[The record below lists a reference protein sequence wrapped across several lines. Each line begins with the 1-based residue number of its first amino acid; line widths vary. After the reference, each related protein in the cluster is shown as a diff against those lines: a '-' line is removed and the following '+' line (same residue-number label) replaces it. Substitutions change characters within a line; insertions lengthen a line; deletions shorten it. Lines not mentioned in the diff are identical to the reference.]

1 MGNLQYLLPNNIR
14 ILEVI
19 TNQDSSEIRKSGWRS
34 FLGIAAVFFILLSS
48 CGVKASVKEFL
59 GIQRETAK
67 TEDFR
72 KNNNSFLITQTAD
85 CVQQQAEEQLIVQ
98 VSEVKF
104 PAPALAVLL
113 TSAIHVLFLFDPVST
128 APPHPLYGDTSRI
141 HFPTPIFIQHESL
154 LI

>member
-1 MGNLQYLLPNNIR
+1 MARQFQDQLA
-14 ILEVI
+14 VI

-34 FLGIAAVFFILLSS
+34 FMGIAAVFFILLSS

-59 GIQRETAK
+59 GVQRGTAK

-72 KNNNSFLITQTAD
+72 KNNQTFLITHGAD
-85 CVQQQAEEQLIVQ
+85 CVQQQAEELIVHT
-98 VSEVKF
+98 SEVKF
-104 PAPALAVLL
+104 SAPALAVLL

-141 HFPTPIFIQHESL
+141 SFPTPIFIQHESL